1 MSSTY
6 PNSGSF
12 SITNILPNSTVDP
25 SQTLSN
31 TQFGF
36 SDSTGQEITISDNNW
51 TDITTTSSYTTNT
64 PGPNFT
70 LSDATIGEITYN
82 GPPSYIEMVY
92 FLSINVA
99 SGTTQTEIGCFID
112 SGSGYQ
118 ESGGI
123 ASGSETYANVPSAS
137 TITMIS
143 KFIRFFNTGTKFK
156 LRIKNEG
163 STDNYRIYT
172 SIITA
177 KNFAG

>member
-1 MSSTY
+1 
-6 PNSGSF
+6 
-12 SITNILPNSTVDP
+12 
-25 SQTLSN
+25 
-31 TQFGF
+31 
-36 SDSTGQEITISDNNW
+36 
-51 TDITTTSSYTTNT
+51 
-64 PGPNFT
+64 
-70 LSDATIGEITYN
+70 
-82 GPPSYIEMVY
+82 MVY